1 MIPKELLNAKP
12 LTGDERL
19 PRDADYMGA
28 IDFIGD
34 TEPVL
39 TISQLYDTKITLTQ
53 GKERKKVITFVE
65 DRVPGIAEV
74 RPLVL
79 NRTNWKVLK
88 RLFGDM
94 TASVLSGKRIQ
105 LYLKDGVRIPGTGET
120 GKGIRIRDKI
130 PDGKP
135 YETPKCEACGKP
147 IVGTASFSAEQLF
160 AASKQKYGKG
170 LCIECGKKAKAEME
184 AKQAE
189 EARKAEEAKAKTE
202 PEEKT
207 ETGEDLAAQLMATA
221 MK

>member
-19 PRDADYMGA
+19 PRDADYLGA

-39 TISQLYDTKITLTQ
+39 TISQLYNTEITLQ
-53 GKERKKVITFVE
+53 KGKEKKKIITFKE
-65 DRVPGIAEV
+65 EKVPGINEV

-88 RLFGDM
+88 RLFGDT

-105 LYLKDGVRIPGTGET
+105 LYLKDGVRIPGTNET

-135 YETPKCEACGKP
+135 YEPPKCEGCGKP
-147 IVGTASFSAEQLF
+147 IVGTASFSPEQLF
-160 AASKQKYGKG
+160 TASKQKYGKG

-189 EARKAEEAKAKTE
+189 EAKAEQKQES
-202 PEEKT
+202 
-207 ETGEDLAAQLMATA
+207 GEDLAAALMATA